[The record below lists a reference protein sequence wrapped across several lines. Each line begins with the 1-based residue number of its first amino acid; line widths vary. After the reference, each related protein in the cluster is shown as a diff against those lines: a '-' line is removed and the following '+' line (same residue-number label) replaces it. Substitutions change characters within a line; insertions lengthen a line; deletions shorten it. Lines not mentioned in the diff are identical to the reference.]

1 MQSYEPK
8 FLSSVI
14 LYNGDV
20 DVQYCKST
28 SDEGEQAILVQR
40 VLKYQGSIKSY

>member
-14 LYNGDV
+14 LFNRDV
-20 DVQYCKST
+20 DVQYYKAT
-28 SDEGEQAILVQR
+28 SAEGEQAILVQR
-40 VLKYQGSIKSY
+40 TLK